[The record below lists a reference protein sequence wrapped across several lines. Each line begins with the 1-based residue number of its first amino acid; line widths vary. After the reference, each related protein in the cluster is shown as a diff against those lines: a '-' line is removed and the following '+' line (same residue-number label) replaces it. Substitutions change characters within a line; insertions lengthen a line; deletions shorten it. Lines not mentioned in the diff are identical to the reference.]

1 MRSDFAVFILTNR
14 RAENVRTYRALRN
27 CGYTGRIC
35 LFVDDEDPQLS
46 EYRRTY
52 GKEVVVFKKQD
63 AIDYT
68 DSCDNFG
75 KRNSVVFARNWNFVV
90 AKQMGLKYFWQLD
103 DDYSSFGWSL
113 DNEKNYV
120 SANAA
125 TRSLDAVIDACL
137 EFLETSG
144 AKSVAF
150 AQGGDF
156 IGGGEGG
163 FLRRARNGWM
173 PRKVMNSFFFSVDRP
188 VKFLGRINED
198 VNLYVEDGR
207 RGSLF
212 VTIPRLRLWQ
222 HQTQTNEGGLTDIY
236 LDLGTYVKS
245 FYTIICAPSCVK
257 IITMGTTHRR
267 LHHMVQ
273 WGVAVPKIVSEKY
286 RKAA

>member
-1 MRSDFAVFILTNR
+1 MRNDFAVFILTNR
-14 RAENVRTYRALRN
+14 RAGNVRTYRALRN
-27 CGYTGRIC
+27 CGYTGRIF
-35 LFVDDEDPQLS
+35 LLVDDEDPQLQAYRD
-46 EYRRTY
+46 EY
-52 GKEVVVFKKQD
+52 GSDVVVFEKQK
-63 AIDYT
+63 AVEYT

-113 DNEKNYV
+113 DNENEYQ

-125 TRSLDAVIDACL
+125 TRRLDAIIDACL

-156 IGGGEGG
+156 IGGSAGG
-163 FLRRARNGWM
+163 FLQKARRGWM

-198 VNLYVEDGR
+198 VNLYVQEGR
-207 RGSLF
+207 KGDLF

-222 HQTQTNEGGLTDIY
+222 HQTQTNSGGLTDIY

-257 IITMGTTHRR
+257 LITMGSTHRR

-273 WGVAVPKIVSEKY
+273 WNYAVPKIISEKY

>member
-14 RAENVRTYRALRN
+14 RAANVRTYRALRN
-27 CGYTGRIC
+27 CGYTGRIY
-35 LFVDDEDPQLS
+35 LFVDDEDPQLG

-113 DNEKNYV
+113 DNDKNYV

-125 TRSLDAVIDACL
+125 TRNLDPVIDACL

-173 PRKVMNSFFFSVDRP
+173 PRKVMNSFFFSVERP

-257 IITMGTTHRR
+257 IITMGTLHRR
-267 LHHMVQ
+267 IHHMVQ
-273 WGVAVPKIVSEKY
+273 WGAAVPKIVSEKH
-286 RKAA
+286 RKVA